1 MAKEG
6 ATNKA
11 PKTSGRETTAVGEA
25 EPGASLS
32 PQGEGTEGASSVSL
46 ADRRG
51 LPSMVR
57 LSPLVEEKSDNA
69 LIADLIA
76 HVMSLEARLR
86 REREGCHATGS
97 ITAGGAVLVF
107 MPGRAEIEALVREL
121 RHHSVVGD
129 RNKVQILSLHSSLDS
144 KQQRSV
150 FRIPPS
156 GITKVVVAT
165 NIAETSITIED
176 VSHVIDSGHVKEVRY
191 DSSKYRPSW
200 FASRMSRDF
209 FFFGFSPTPR
219 NTIYSNS
226 ALSIKAKVLF

>member
-1 MAKEG
+1 M
-6 ATNKA
+6 
-11 PKTSGRETTAVGEA
+11 
-25 EPGASLS
+25 SLD
-32 PQGEGTEGASSVSL
+32 
-46 ADRRG
+46 DRRR
-51 LPSMVR
+51 LPYMVR

-76 HVMSLEARLR
+76 HIMSLEASLR
-86 REREGCHATGS
+86 RECEGGTAGNR
-97 ITAGGAVLVF
+97 IAGGAVLVF
-107 MPGRAEIEALVREL
+107 MPGRGEIEALVREL

-150 FRIPPS
+150 FRVPAR

-191 DSSKYRPSW
+191 DSSKYR
-200 FASRMSRDF
+200 
-209 FFFGFSPTPR
+209 
-219 NTIYSNS
+219 
-226 ALSIKAKVLF
+226 LSLPLD